1 MKNPRSAILLAA
13 ACLLLGLVLG
23 LSFGTRARG
32 EIRITTTTRSV
43 SGVPEEISLLV
54 NVNTASIEQLSA
66 LPGIGEGFA
75 ERIVEYRETVGPF
88 ESVEDLLSVEGIGY
102 GRLEAIL
109 DYITVGGI
117 G

>member
-13 ACLLLGLVLG
+13 ACLLLGLILG

-32 EIRITTTTRSV
+32 EILITTTTRSV

-54 NVNTASIEQLSA
+54 NINTASIEQLST

-88 ESVEDLLSVEGIGY
+88 ESVEDLLSVDGIGHA
-102 GRLEAIL
+102 RLEAIL

>member
-1 MKNPRSAILLAA
+1 MKNPRSACLLAA
-13 ACLLLGLVLG
+13 ACLLLGLILG
-23 LSFGTRARG
+23 LSFGNRTRADMH
-32 EIRITTTTRSV
+32 ITTTTRSV
-43 SGVPEEISLLV
+43 SAVPEEITLLV
-54 NVNTASIEQLSA
+54 NINTASIAQLSA

-88 ESVEDLLSVEGIGY
+88 DSVEDLLSVEGIGY

>member
-23 LSFGTRARG
+23 LSFGSSTC
-32 EIRITTTTRSV
+32 EEMRITTTTRSV

-88 ESVEDLLSVEGIGY
+88 ESAEDLLSVEGIGY